1 MINANEKMT
10 KARIEAVQARQFNDL
25 RMVSTTTKS
34 GEDNSILTAYTKAA
48 LNIGSGSDLPE
59 PPAITPQLGSQ
70 IVTTIVQRLMS
81 GTLTTSKQM
90 NPKAMRQSGIAK
102 IIGSTW
108 DKEAWT
114 AILIRLASRTQ
125 STAEVGVAKLGVP
138 DVVRN
143 SLLSYVMQSYKDRID
158 FCIAWLTEEWYN
170 DALSHRTMETS
181 AYELWSMKV
190 LENIL
195 PYLDSKDRFLIRFL
209 SDLPALTSRM
219 IDKLR
224 DICVDPD
231 RAQLGYTTLQ
241 YLIMLRPPVRIV
253 CLDLVERL
261 YNEDKSESV
270 QQTKILGRWRPQV
283 VVETSEAPA

>member
-170 DALSHRTMETS
+170 DALSHRINETS
-181 AYELWSMKV
+181 AYELWSIKV

-195 PYLDSKDRFLIRFL
+195 PYLDTKDRFLIRFL

-241 YLIMLRPPVRIV
+241 YLIMLRPPVRTI

>member
-125 STAEVGVAKLGVP
+125 STEEVGVAKLGVP

-170 DALSHRTMETS
+170 DALSHRINETS
-181 AYELWSMKV
+181 AYELWSIKV

-241 YLIMLRPPVRIV
+241 YLIMLRPPVRTI